1 MKNVMYE
8 KVIFRTEWNKY
19 ENKTTFIAV
28 FPDDESNYGNVCM
41 IPFSIENDTVTF
53 EAFGEM
59 SMEYYYQYTKLVK
72 KNSNEAKKCL
82 KVLTEHLN
90 RIPNYNPVFRVME
103 KIMR

>member
-1 MKNVMYE
+1 MKKTYME
-8 KVIFRTEWNKY
+8 RVIFRTEWNKY

-28 FPDDESNYGNVCM
+28 FPDDESNNGNVCM
-41 IPFSIENDTVTF
+41 IPFSIENGIAVF

-103 KIMR
+103 KIMK

>member
-28 FPDDESNYGNVCM
+28 FPDDESSCGNICM
-41 IPFSIENDTVTF
+41 IPFSIENDCVVF

-59 SMEYYYQYTKLVK
+59 SMEYYYNYTKLVK
-72 KNSNEAKKCL
+72 KNSDTAKKCL
-82 KVLTEHLN
+82 EVLTSHFS
-90 RIPNYNPVFRVME
+90 RIPNYSPCFRVVE
-103 KIMR
+103 RISR